1 MKKYRDLLGLVHYIN
16 QSIEQGK
23 TIGQKKLV
31 KIGDL
36 LKPHIDAY
44 NEKRDWILLSN
55 ASVDDDKNLFVD
67 EKGGYKYTPEGAH
80 KRDKELMELF
90 MSDFDYTQIQI
101 NNPNEL
107 DQYTFLYGWVNGV
120 KFIIIKEEEE
130 VEL

>member
-31 KIGDL
+31 KIGDII
-36 LKPHIDAY
+36 KPHIDAY

-55 ASVDDDKNLFVD
+55 ASVDDDKNLILD

-90 MSDFDYTQIQI
+90 MSDFDYTPIQI
-101 NNPNEL
+101 NSPSEL

-120 KFIIIKEEEE
+120 NFIIEEEEE

>member
-1 MKKYRDLLGLVHYIN
+1 MKKYRDLLELVHYIN

-31 KIGDL
+31 KIGDII
-36 LKPHIDAY
+36 KPHIDAY
-44 NEKRDWILLSN
+44 NDKRDWILLSN
-55 ASVDDDKNLFVD
+55 ASVDGDKNLIVD

-90 MSDFDYTQIQI
+90 MSNFDYTPIQI
-101 NNPNEL
+101 NSPSEL
-107 DQYTFLYGWVNGV
+107 DQYTFLYTCVNGV
-120 KFIIIKEEEE
+120 EFTILKEEE